1 MKKIS
6 IPGFKEVT
14 IKHLVLDYNGTLAV
28 DGEPISGV
36 KRRLSDL
43 SRDME
48 IHVLTADT
56 FGTVKQALADVPC
69 TVSIIEPHSQDKAKL
84 HYVAHLGLEETAC
97 IGNGR
102 NDHMMLKEA
111 ALGIAVIL
119 KEGASPAALFSA
131 DVVTTSIT
139 DALDLFLNPLR
150 LTASLRC

>member
-1 MKKIS
+1 MKS
-6 IPGFKEVT
+6 FAIPGFT
-14 IKHLVLDYNGTLAV
+14 TCSIKHLVLDYNGTLAV
-28 DGEPISGV
+28 DGEPVDGV
-36 KRRLSDL
+36 KQRLSLL
-43 SRDME
+43 SQSMD

-56 FGTVKQALADVPC
+56 FGTVKQSLEDVPC
-69 TVSIIEPHSQDKAKL
+69 TVSVLGPGSQDTAKL
-84 HYVAHLGLEETAC
+84 AYVEKLGASETAC

-102 NDHMMLKEA
+102 NDHLMLKAA

-119 KEGASPAALFSA
+119 KEGAASVTLYSA